1 MNKRIFYFTVD
12 IRILCVIVVLILMIN
27 SFMIGIYGVHKE
39 NQLLFVMIDT
49 EIQIGIIGLILMI
62 IMSAISFKIQFISS
76 LCLLIMD
83 SGFIALS
90 ILYFDL
96 KKRIS
101 SMVEIT
107 VNNI

>member
-1 MNKRIFYFTVD
+1 
-12 IRILCVIVVLILMIN
+12 
-27 SFMIGIYGVHKE
+27 MIGIYGVHKE

>member
-1 MNKRIFYFTVD
+1 
-12 IRILCVIVVLILMIN
+12 
-27 SFMIGIYGVHKE
+27 MIGIYGVHKE

-62 IMSAISFKIQFISS
+62 IMSAISFKVQFISS